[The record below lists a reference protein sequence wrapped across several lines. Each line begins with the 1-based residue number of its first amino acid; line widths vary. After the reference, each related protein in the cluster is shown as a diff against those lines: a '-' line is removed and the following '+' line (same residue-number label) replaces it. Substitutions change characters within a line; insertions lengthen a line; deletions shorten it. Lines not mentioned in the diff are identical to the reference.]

1 MTSRTLRLPSLLAML
16 RALPAALE
24 REYLRWALREI
35 HPLHPDVPLIVARIR
50 QLESKA

>member
-1 MTSRTLRLPSLLAML
+1 MTSRTLRLLPSLLAML

-35 HPLHPDVPLIVARIR
+35 HPLHPDVPFIVRRINE
-50 QLESKA
+50 LEQA